1 MRFDP
6 RTAIRV
12 LTVMAVWAAG
22 GCSGKDA
29 SPSPVATAGM
39 GGSAAT
45 GATGGGTGGV
55 GTGGNATGGGG
66 GGGTGGGGA
75 SATGGGGGTGGRGGS
90 ATGGGSG
97 SGGSGGAGAAPMD
110 AGADVTGIR
119 DAATGETR
127 AEAGGGA
134 CTNAADQGVIGNSAK
149 FEQDITDCGTTCFF
163 LPGDKATCASDCMRG
178 KGLSSGCAACYGG
191 QIACG
196 MVTCSAP
203 CMLNSSSPECRT
215 CVMQNCEPPFRA
227 CAGDPPAR
235 PR

>member
-6 RTAIRV
+6 RTAMRAF
-12 LTVMAVWAAG
+12 AVIAAYVTC

-29 SPSPVATAGM
+29 APSPGATAGM
-39 GGSAAT
+39 GGSGGA
-45 GATGGGTGGV
+45 GATGGGGT
-55 GTGGNATGGGG
+55 GTGGSATGGGG
-66 GGGTGGGGA
+66 GGGTAGGGG
-75 SATGGGGGTGGRGGS
+75 STTGGRGG
-90 ATGGGSG
+90 GGGG
-97 SGGSGGAGAAPMD
+97 AGGGAGAGGVPVD
-110 AGADVTGIR
+110 AGPDGPGIG
-119 DAATGETR
+119 DAAGETR

-134 CTNAADQGVIGNSAK
+134 CTNAADQGVIGNMVK
-149 FEQDITDCGTTCFF
+149 FEQDITDCGTACFF

-178 KGLSSGCAACYGG
+178 KGLSPGCAGCYGG

-227 CAGDPPAR
+227 CAGDPRAGSL
-235 PR
+235 